1 MSNYISFFI
10 YITLIILNLDINA
23 SYGNDILNSEI
34 LSAIN
39 RNYDINVKEYSKIP
53 NGIENKVYRIID
65 TNNKDYILK
74 VYSTNNWEK
83 IQEEAWLLLSL
94 EKNTKIKVI
103 QILQD
108 KNKNYVGKIN
118 NIIFAIFTFIPGQHK
133 NKEDLD
139 YLFLSKVIQN
149 IKNFHFASKKY
160 SIKLKYHKI
169 ENQNLVDCFFF
180 KFYRQGIINSIEYL
194 NILDITQN
202 FFRVVM
208 DYKFTTIIHRD
219 LSVHNMIIKDND
231 IYFID
236 FDDFIIST
244 PLIEITSFINR
255 SQCLNSKKNI
265 FNIEL
270 AKKIIKKFDFNQITN
285 EKFSAE
291 NFQCMLIYD
300 LLILIKTHLNDENKT
315 QAEKRKIFNQIYQNI
330 LLLQGNKNYIITYL
344 NDI

>member
-1 MSNYISFFI
+1 
-10 YITLIILNLDINA
+10 
-23 SYGNDILNSEI
+23 
-34 LSAIN
+34 
-39 RNYDINVKEYSKIP
+39 
-53 NGIENKVYRIID
+53 
-65 TNNKDYILK
+65 
-74 VYSTNNWEK
+74 
-83 IQEEAWLLLSL
+83 
-94 EKNTKIKVI
+94 
-103 QILQD
+103 
-108 KNKNYVGKIN
+108 
-118 NIIFAIFTFIPGQHK
+118 
-133 NKEDLD
+133 
-139 YLFLSKVIQN
+139 
-149 IKNFHFASKKY
+149 
-160 SIKLKYHKI
+160 
-169 ENQNLVDCFFF
+169 
-180 KFYRQGIINSIEYL
+180 
-194 NILDITQN
+194 
-202 FFRVVM
+202 
-208 DYKFTTIIHRD
+208 
-219 LSVHNMIIKDND
+219 MIIKDND